1 MNNYDINDNT
11 YTYNNLE
18 IFLQNFKAE
27 KGGLIT
33 NTRICNNPF
42 MITID

>member
-18 IFLQNFKAE
+18 NFLQNFKV
-27 KGGLIT
+27 KKVG
-33 NTRICNNPF
+33 
-42 MITID
+42 